1 MKKYIVPEMEIE
13 EVSSEDIIT
22 SSVDVLKG
30 SLSGSSVT
38 TDEEGNKAYE
48 GIADIGSINRA

>member
-22 SSVDVLKG
+22 SSYELKAGEVEEVTKSDGEVGFISGVDKIL
-30 SLSGSSVT
+30 
-38 TDEEGNKAYE
+38 
-48 GIADIGSINRA
+48 